1 MKDVIQAGLEKLED
15 YFLKVMHIPAYNFAM
30 ILNPKMKLRW
40 YEHHEPHKLEWA
52 KNLFMQELQRYSS
65 APLMSTIPSQTRDW
79 TDDILEFSG
88 NTVQNTRG
96 NTLQQ
101 EFDAY
106 LLDLQVLS
114 STLLFWQENRTR
126 YPTMFLMAMDILPI
140 QGSSVPCER
149 VFSSGKQT
157 TTDRRSRI
165 TPELMEALQMLK
177 FGLKHDVSALNF
189 T

>member
-1 MKDVIQAGLEKLED
+1 
-15 YFLKVMHIPAYNFAM
+15 
-30 ILNPKMKLRW
+30 
-40 YEHHEPHKLEWA
+40 
-52 KNLFMQELQRYSS
+52 
-65 APLMSTIPSQTRDW
+65 MSTIPSQTHDW
-79 TDDILEFSG
+79 TDDILEFG
-88 NTVQNTRG
+88 RNTVQNTCG

-114 STLLFWQENRTR
+114 SMLLFWQENHTH

-140 QGSSVPCER
+140 QGSSVPCEQ

-157 TTDRRSRI
+157 TTDHQSHI